1 VVVTEPETVLRDNVA
16 GEGIESTAKYK
27 NVAVVLGLGD
37 TLGHEFY
44 LVPDNRL
51 KFGDAPLREHGIKG
65 CSADSMKVA
74 FGSRESH
81 GISAEP
87 PRHPLILIVSSF

>member
-1 VVVTEPETVLRDNVA
+1 
-16 GEGIESTAKYK
+16 
-27 NVAVVLGLGD
+27 
-37 TLGHEFY
+37 
-44 LVPDNRL
+44 
-51 KFGDAPLREHGIKG
+51 
-65 CSADSMKVA
+65 MKVA